1 MLDSSSSNQHDIYF
15 KYFGTL
21 TNYIHKKDI
30 IFFHEVKQVSDIR
43 LPSLNLVPKPHKL
56 KK

>member
-1 MLDSSSSNQHDIYF
+1 MLDSSIRNQHDIYF
-15 KYFGTL
+15 RYFGNL
-21 TNYIHKKDI
+21 TKYIHKKDSI
-30 IFFHEVKQVSDIR
+30 IFHEVKQVSDIR